1 MITVLVEECVCV
13 RRFEIY
19 CGVQEVYLSCVYYV
33 FYLNCV
39 VVGVECMNESWK
51 SEMSCVHAPMMSSK
65 NLK

>member
-1 MITVLVEECVCV
+1 MITVFVKECVCV

-39 VVGVECMNESWK
+39 VVGVECVNELWK
-51 SEMSCVHAPMMSSK
+51 K
-65 NLK
+65 